1 MRKSVRFTAYA
12 KGKFIFLREHGFQVE
27 EALVARTV
35 QEPEHVSRG
44 QMGRWVAQRGIS
56 EHHLLRVIYEEGPH
70 ERVVVTFYPAR
81 RNRYES
87 AHEI

>member
-1 MRKSVRFTAYA
+1 MRFTAYA
-12 KGKFIFLREHGFQVE
+12 KSKFIFLREHGFPVDE
-27 EALVARTV
+27 EWVSRTM

-44 QMGRWVAQRGIS
+44 QMGRWVAQRRIND
-56 EHHLLRVIYEEGPH
+56 EHLLRVIYEEGPH

-87 AHEI
+87 AHEV